1 MSPGVKKA
9 KKKRAAEHRAEKRAE
24 RKRLSRER
32 QYVAW
37 KHLTRNQKEVAK
49 RLAHGKGCDYVHD
62 GSWGFFDRFMLFLK
76 SVNYLATLN
85 LDGRGYTR
93 KMITI
98 AKLLLTYQTRILLGI
113 ESMNKVPFLLFGDI
127 GLLMTLGW
135 TARQIT
141 EGVCKR
147 GQGKHNG
154 PVHKD
159 TLPDCLERM
168 GCEEITQSLNEG
180 IKLLRKI
187 GVGFSGTFAVDATD
201 LRTTAKCKGRG
212 AKRIEHKKRDK
223 EGNLV
228 VIPEIIYGFKLL
240 LVFDVFNRY
249 VAAARMVRI
258 QDSENPLLLELID
271 QARKNIGRDVIKLVL
286 VDRGFLDGGRLWTLK
301 HKRGIDFVIPAKKNL
316 IITNDIRGMRDLPED
331 ANLHRQEWETKKGV
345 VKTIGVAGFRTFDEY
360 HDPKRKTAEPEQ
372 INAVMVTCWDGQEYK
387 PGKEKVFL
395 SSLDVSKPRVVIDEY
410 DLRSLIENCANRD
423 LKQGWLINK
432 YPKKEVN
439 AIRAHVFLTIGMFNM
454 SLAYRSEEGEQI
466 AEECIR
472 RYRMKTMLMARH
484 KCMVVCGEY
493 YAIFDLEELMML
505 VGQPV
510 RHPMRTQEEAFRRIH
525 GL

>member
-1 MSPGVKKA
+1 
-9 KKKRAAEHRAEKRAE
+9 
-24 RKRLSRER
+24 
-32 QYVAW
+32 
-37 KHLTRNQKEVAK
+37 
-49 RLAHGKGCDYVHD
+49 
-62 GSWGFFDRFMLFLK
+62 
-76 SVNYLATLN
+76 
-85 LDGRGYTR
+85 
-93 KMITI
+93 
-98 AKLLLTYQTRILLGI
+98 
-113 ESMNKVPFLLFGDI
+113 
-127 GLLMTLGW
+127 
-135 TARQIT
+135 
-141 EGVCKR
+141 
-147 GQGKHNG
+147 
-154 PVHKD
+154 
-159 TLPDCLERM
+159 
-168 GCEEITQSLNEG
+168 
-180 IKLLRKI
+180 
-187 GVGFSGTFAVDATD
+187 
-201 LRTTAKCKGRG
+201 
-212 AKRIEHKKRDK
+212 
-223 EGNLV
+223 
-228 VIPEIIYGFKLL
+228 
-240 LVFDVFNRY
+240 
-249 VAAARMVRI
+249 VAAAKMVKI
-258 QDSENPLLLELID
+258 QESENPLLLELID
-271 QARKNIGRDVIKLVL
+271 QARRNIGRDVIKLVL

-301 HKRGIDFVIPAKKNL
+301 HKRGIDFVVPAKTNL

-331 ANLHRQEWETKKGV
+331 ANLHRQKWETKKGV

-360 HDPKRKTAEPEQ
+360 HDPKRKTAEPEE

-387 PGKEKVFL
+387 PDKEKVFL

-454 SLAYRSEEGEQI
+454 SLAYRSKEGEQI

-472 RYRMKTMLMARH
+472 RYRMKTMLAARH